1 MNWSYDNIS
10 FVNDMLT
17 RIEETVKVLLLRQR
31 EPDVKQQKSISLERL
46 LLPWKPSQGHNDD
59 IRRMTTISIVYH
71 MTNAMGDISFE
82 FRRRRNWLTSDPISR
97 AVLWCLLLIFLNSFR
112 WASEFTLKF
121 VTTWPAWQPG
131 PSALFSNLLR
141 RASILSCTRG
151 PVHWVLCYY
160 STSTIVLYW
169 STLQQK
175 RRYQSSGVYYFLRLH
190 AIHSTYL

>member
-1 MNWSYDNIS
+1 MRVALTDYRQCSNEPFHMLMTWSYDNIS

-31 EPDVKQQKSISLERL
+31 EPDVKQQKSISLEHL
-46 LLPWKPSQGHNDD
+46 LLPWTPSQGHNDD

-82 FRRRRNWLTSDPISR
+82 FRRRRNWLTSDPIPR

-131 PSALFSNLLR
+131 PSALFSNL
-141 RASILSCTRG
+141 
-151 PVHWVLCYY
+151 
-160 STSTIVLYW
+160 
-169 STLQQK
+169 
-175 RRYQSSGVYYFLRLH
+175 
-190 AIHSTYL
+190 